1 MRTDARCA
9 SGRAG
14 AAEAT
19 AGPVRPRAEAALALC
34 LKAGIREVGARPA
47 AARSL
52 MTTVIAGEITEREP
66 HDGYLVL
73 QGGVPEVQEFLEKV
87 WR

>member
-1 MRTDARCA
+1 MR
-9 SGRAG
+9 
-14 AAEAT
+14 
-19 AGPVRPRAEAALALC
+19 
-34 LKAGIREVGARPA
+34 
-47 AARSL
+47 
-52 MTTVIAGEITEREP
+52 TVIAGETTEWEP